1 MTLMETDPRTAR
13 AGSHGRPVPVADA
26 REPSLGRPAV
36 TSITMLIMAVV
47 FVYGCGASGRSGAP
61 GWIQGASRDYPA
73 EQYLT
78 GLGQADARPA
88 AEERAYAAV
97 ARIFRAEITAQS
109 RDWESFLVQES
120 RGTAT
125 SARRVTLEH
134 VTRVTTDKVLE
145 NVRVLDAWTDPRTG
159 QHYVLAGV
167 NRAQAGSALA
177 ERIAELDRGIAAEVG
192 EARQSTDKLGAV
204 RHLRRALKDQVLRE
218 ALNADLRVIRTSGQG
233 DESRYRVAE
242 LADEVTGLLHTHF
255 VVDIEVSGDHAE
267 VVRRAITEGL
277 VREGMPVGHRHTGAA
292 SSQVLLVKGVVKV
305 WGVDVPDPQ
314 FRFVRWCS
322 DFTVLDGDG
331 GRVLGAV
338 SKSGREGH
346 LTVREATAKAVRVM
360 QQEVASDLAR
370 TLAGYVYGETELSG
384 APSAPAACPR
394 DDRAG

>member
-1 MTLMETDPRTAR
+1 VL
-13 AGSHGRPVPVADA
+13 V
-26 REPSLGRPAV
+26 
-36 TSITMLIMAVV
+36 MAVA

-61 GWIQGASRDYPA
+61 GWIQGVSRDYPA
-73 EQYLT
+73 DQYLT
-78 GLGQADARPA
+78 GLGQAEARPA
-88 AEERAYAAV
+88 AEERAYTAV

-125 SARRVTLEH
+125 SERRVTLEH
-134 VTRVTTDKVLE
+134 VTRVSTDKVLE
-145 NVRVLDAWTDPRTG
+145 NVRVLDAWKDPRTG

-167 NRAQAGSALA
+167 NRTQAGTALA
-177 ERIAELDRGIAAEVG
+177 QRIDELDRGIVAEVG
-192 EARQSTDKLGAV
+192 EARQSADKLAAV

-242 LADEVTGLLHTHF
+242 LADELTTLLQTHF
-255 VVDIEVSGDHAE
+255 VVDVEVSGDHAE

-277 VREGMPVGHRHTGAA
+277 VREGMPVANRETGSA
-292 SSQVLLVKGVVKV
+292 SSKLLLVKGVVKV

-314 FRFVRWCS
+314 FRYVRWCS
-322 DFTVLDGDG
+322 DFSVLDGDG

-338 SKSGREGH
+338 SRSGREGH

-384 APSAPAACPR
+384 TSSAPAACPR